1 MTIHRN
7 SRNLHLKDRI
17 GWYIPHR
24 SFSTFSFGHC
34 VVCSS
39 LIYGFWLPLWY
50 LQTLLL
56 TIVLSVLLW
65 FTYSDYPFGVF
76 KLFFWP
82 LCCLFFLDLRILI
95 TPLISSNSSNDH
107 CVVCS
112 SFIYGFWLPLWCL
125 QALLLAIVLSVLLRF
140 TDSDYPFGI
149 FKLFLIYVYY
159 TLRADHYYSFEFESV
174 WRYQRNCLKP

>member
-24 SFSTFSFGHC
+24 SFCTFSFGHC

-39 LIYGFWLPLWY
+39 LIYEFWLPLWY

-65 FTYSDYPFGVF
+65 FTDSDYPFGVF

-82 LCCLFFLDLRILI
+82 LCCLFFFDLRILI
-95 TPLISSNSSNDH
+95 TPLVSSNCSWYMSTTHSVPITATVSNSNPFEDTK
-107 CVVCS
+107 
-112 SFIYGFWLPLWCL
+112 G
-125 QALLLAIVLSVLLRF
+125 IVWSR
-140 TDSDYPFGI
+140 
-149 FKLFLIYVYY
+149 
-159 TLRADHYYSFEFESV
+159 ES
-174 WRYQRNCLKP
+174 